1 MMNDG
6 IAAARLADLLA
17 VSAALQAGAAELQAG
32 VADAAFGAEALIETR
47 LPWLVADI
55 RADAEEGRFAR
66 WSLSTVVDEFTGEAV
81 LDRATFEALHR
92 IAGLG
97 GVDDGAADADG
108 DAARRDVVWP
118 VGNAGLLH
126 VYGYL
131 LSTAATPWG
140 AKRDRWVGGD
150 VARAFGEDP
159 AFLTPWHWAGVV
171 HPGAGPTMLARVER
185 LVLAALAGEVA
196 GSAVRFVRDEPVV
209 SGRDS
214 DRVDDSVDDAGERA
228 ARDVMRTVVV
238 SRPGAAHAALVYG
251 RVSSVEAASDAA
263 AAGAADVTAVS
274 SGSGRASVRVS
285 IRPITVFPIA
295 VPDDAAI
302 EALFAAESR
311 LRYNAA
317 FPDLAPMTQL
327 AVDRP

>member
-1 MMNDG
+1 MNDG

-17 VSAALQAGAAELQAG
+17 VSAALQAGAA
-32 VADAAFGAEALIETR
+32 DAAFGAEALIETR
-47 LPWLVADI
+47 LPWLAADI
-55 RADAEEGRFAR
+55 RADAEAGRFTH
-66 WSLSTVVDEFTGEAV
+66 WGLSTVVDEFTGEAV

-97 GVDDGAADADG
+97 GVDDGAADAD
-108 DAARRDVVWP
+108 AACPDVVWP

-150 VARAFGEDP
+150 VARAFGEDQ
-159 AFLTPWHWAGVV
+159 AFLTPWYGADVV

-185 LVLAALAGEVA
+185 LVLAALAGGVA
-196 GSAVRFVRDEPVV
+196 GGAVRSVRDEPVV
-209 SGRDS
+209 PGRDS

-238 SRPGAAHAALVYG
+238 SRPGAAHAALVYA

-263 AAGAADVTAVS
+263 VASAAGAADATAAS

-302 EALFAAESR
+302 EALVAAESR

-327 AVDRP
+327 PVDRP